1 MTITRT
7 TRTQEERRAATRTK
21 LLDATVRSLVEGG
34 LAATTSRRVCE
45 LAGVSQ
51 GAQTYHF
58 PLRTDLLGAAVEH
71 VAQQRIAALRERA
84 PDLPTDRRERL
95 AALLDH
101 LWADFTSSTFVIFV
115 KLWLAAAHDP
125 ELHERLVPIERRMGE
140 QILSLAADVLG
151 RDDSPELQ
159 KRVMIAVHALRGL
172 ALTEHFEPRRRR
184 RRDPWPEV
192 RDTLLDTLLAP

>member
-1 MTITRT
+1 MTVTR

-21 LLDATVRSLVEGG
+21 LLDATVRSLVDGG

-71 VAQQRIAALRERA
+71 VAAQRIAALRERA
-84 PDLPTDRRERL
+84 PDFPTDPGERL

-101 LWADFTSSTFVIFV
+101 LWADFNSATFVVFV
-115 KLWLAAAHDP
+115 KLWVAAQHDA
-125 ELHERLVPIERRMGE
+125 ELHARLVPVERQLAE
-140 QILSLAADVLG
+140 AIASLSAEVLG
-151 RDDSPELQ
+151 TQPDRDLQ
-159 KRVMIAVHALRGL
+159 TRMLIAIDAMRGL
-172 ALTEHFEPRRRR
+172 ALTEHFEPRGRR
-184 RRDPWPEV
+184 RRDPWPEM
-192 RDTLLDTLLAP
+192 RATMLDTLLAL

>member
-1 MTITRT
+1 MTVIR
-7 TRTQEERRAATRTK
+7 TRTQEERRAETRTK
-21 LLDATVRSLVEGG
+21 LLDATVQSLVEGG

-58 PLRTDLLGAAVEH
+58 PHRTDLLGAAVEH
-71 VAQQRIAALRERA
+71 VADQRMAVLRERA
-84 PDLPTDRRERL
+84 PELPTDRRERL

-101 LWADFTSSTFVIFV
+101 LWADFTSSTFVVFV
-115 KLWLAAAHDP
+115 KLWVAAADDP
-125 ELHERLVPIERRMGE
+125 ELHARLVPVERRIAE
-140 QILSLAADVLG
+140 QIASLASGILG
-151 RDDSPELQ
+151 REDSPELQ
-159 KRVMIAVHALRGL
+159 RRVMIAVHALRGL

-192 RDTLLDTLLAP
+192 RDALLDTLLA

>member
-71 VAQQRIAALRERA
+71 VAAQRIAALRERA

-101 LWADFTSSTFVIFV
+101 LWADFNSSTFVVFV
-115 KLWLAAAHDP
+115 KLWVAAADDP
-125 ELHERLVPIERRMGE
+125 ELHARLVPVERRIGE
-140 QILSLAADVLG
+140 GIASLAADVLG
-151 RDDSPELQ
+151 REDSPELQ
-159 KRVMIAVHALRGL
+159 RRVMIAVDTLRCL
-172 ALTEHFEPRRRR
+172 ALTDDFDPRRRKS
-184 RRDPWPEV
+184 RD
-192 RDTLLDTLLAP
+192 

>member
-21 LLDATVRSLVEGG
+21 LLDATVRSLVDGG

-71 VAQQRIAALRERA
+71 VAAQRVSARRERA
-84 PDLPTDRRERL
+84 PRLPTDGRERL
-95 AALLDH
+95 AVLSGH
-101 LWADFTSSTFVIFV
+101 LWADFNSSRFVAFV
-115 KLWLAAAHDP
+115 KLWLAAAHDG
-125 ELHERLVPIERRMGE
+125 ELR
-140 QILSLAADVLG
+140 
-151 RDDSPELQ
+151 
-159 KRVMIAVHALRGL
+159 
-172 ALTEHFEPRRRR
+172 
-184 RRDPWPEV
+184 
-192 RDTLLDTLLAP
+192 